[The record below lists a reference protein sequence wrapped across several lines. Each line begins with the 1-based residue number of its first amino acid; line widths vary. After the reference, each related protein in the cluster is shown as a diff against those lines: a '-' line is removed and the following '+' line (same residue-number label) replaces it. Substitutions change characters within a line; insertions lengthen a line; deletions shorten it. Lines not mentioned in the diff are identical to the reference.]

1 MPSPSEISEVPRSAT
16 KTPSSSPI
24 TPEAFALALLV
35 ACSLQI
41 IENLLPRIPFF
52 PWMRLGLSYVVI
64 LPFLLEFGPIAAFAL
79 LGSRNLIAILYGGQP
94 FTTFLIGTGAGG
106 LALLGLGSIV
116 RTASRRGWMG
126 ILAASILLA
135 VAFNLGQLALVKWFL
150 IQHTGFYFL
159 IGPMLTWSLF
169 SGTLIALLVRFSEAD
184 LAHIFTLHTTVSL
197 TNKHKS
203 PISAASEQ
211 IISRPILPFLLG
223 LLALFGLFIG
233 NLFWIQVPSLI
244 FLLSLSQDRGKLL
257 LAAWPFFFY
266 LVWLH
271 LFHTPGEYLFRDWI
285 TREGLNACGIH
296 VLRLGNYILLGRWL
310 TRQFPWRPGVNSQ
323 SPYLQGFLLAL
334 PLLANMFESSLE
346 FGREIGRR
354 LWAGQRKGVLT
365 PAFEAWQKKM
375 EAAVQDAQAGTV
387 NP

>member
-1 MPSPSEISEVPRSAT
+1 MPSPSEISEAPRSQS
-16 KTPSSSPI
+16 KTPSSSRI
-24 TPEAFALALLV
+24 TAEAFALALLV

-79 LGSRNLIAILYGGQP
+79 LGSWNLIAILYGGQP

-106 LALLGLGSIV
+106 LALLGFGSMV

-126 ILAASILLA
+126 ILGSSILLA

-285 TREGLNACGIH
+285 T
-296 VLRLGNYILLGRWL
+296 
-310 TRQFPWRPGVNSQ
+310 QFPWRPGVNSQ